1 MRGERHRMVW
11 IDTAYTYLLGGIMR
25 YSRVLVKLSGAA
37 IAGDKDFGFNPDA
50 LNHIAEEILNLHNLS
65 VEVAVVVGGGNIFR
79 GELGQQW
86 GIERAEADNIGMI
99 ATVTNS
105 LMLRGVLS
113 SKSNVDVRVMTAI
126 PMTSVAEPFIRLRA
140 IRHLELGR
148 IIVLAAGT
156 GNPYVTTD
164 YPAVQ
169 RSLEVRAEA
178 ILAAK
183 NGVDGIYTGDPRTE
197 PNATRYST
205 VNYDTFIRKNL
216 RVMDQS
222 AVLLARDHELPIH
235 VFDFDQ
241 AGMMERLCRGED
253 VGTIIGTE
261 QDELAQADPVSANVS
276 S

>member
-1 MRGERHRMVW
+1 
-11 IDTAYTYLLGGIMR
+11 MR
-25 YSRVLVKLSGAA
+25 YNRVLVKLSGAA
-37 IAGDKDFGFNPDA
+37 IAGDRECGFDPDA
-50 LNHIAEEILNLHNLS
+50 LNHIADEVLTLHNRG
-65 VEVAVVVGGGNIFR
+65 VEVAIVVGGGNIFR

-113 SKSNVDVRVMTAI
+113 AKAHVDVRVMTAI

-169 RSLEVRAEA
+169 RALEVRAEA

-183 NGVDGIYTGDPRTE
+183 NGIDGIYTGDPRRDS
-197 PNATRYST
+197 AARRYRV
-205 VNYDTFIRKNL
+205 VNYDTVIRKNL
-216 RVMDQS
+216 RAMDQS
-222 AVLLARDHELPIH
+222 AVLLARDHGLNIH
-235 VFDFDQ
+235 VFDFEKS
-241 AGMMERLCRGED
+241 GMMGRICEGDDE
-253 VGTIIGTE
+253 GTLIGGSV
-261 QDELAQADPVSANVS
+261 DELAEMETADYLSKIAL
-276 S
+276 